1 MRQLLLE
8 YLYIVGYS
16 IVGFVFGISFFLLF
30 INLYH
35 CVEVNG
41 VYKKNNYELNSY
53 KRIEDVLNK
62 INKNIYTNSSNNSN
76 SISDKLK
83 TCVNII
89 SDSDTYTLMSK
100 KNVTIRD
107 VYMLQQ
113 NLQDNIINECLIK
126 QIYPITNKK
135 YDNNIINDYNL
146 LLKNNIDML
155 RYRNNYLLDNVKNNS
170 SYYFSSDNFKMNVFD
185 VTKDNYY
192 EVMSLYTDSLDLLY
206 DFSLLYVDYYE
217 ELK

>member
-100 KNVTIRD
+100 KNITIRD

-155 RYRNNYLLDNVKNNS
+155 RYRNNYLLDNIKNNS

>member
-16 IVGFVFGISFFLLF
+16 IVGFVFVISFFLLF

>member
-100 KNVTIRD
+100 KNITIRD

>member
-76 SISDKLK
+76 SISDKLM